1 MNDNTNEKNPEIK
14 ENSPASDA
22 SESKPEPSKWT
33 ENSKDAASDAY
44 LDATSEDLTEEDLLS
59 KFQEENE
66 KLRDQLLRTVAEMD
80 NLRKRTAKEK
90 SDTTKYAITNFA
102 RDVLSVGDNMQRAIQ
117 AVPEDA
123 ISADPAL
130 KTLYEGVQMTERELL
145 SVFQRHG
152 IEKIDPKGEPFDPNL
167 HQATHEVPDPT
178 VNSGLCV
185 QVLQSGYM
193 IGDRVLR
200 PAMVGVSKGGV
211 KLQKKP
217 KEGEDTAQAKTVA
230 DKQKATEPPK
240 TERPKSEPPKTEPP
254 GKTEKPAQRAETQAP
269 KAEKAKTERVKQEA
283 SPPKQSG
290 QTSKQSAQE
299 RKVGENLDKNA

>member
-14 ENSPASDA
+14 EKSTASGS
-22 SESKPEPSKWT
+22 SESKAEPSKWT
-33 ENSKDAASDAY
+33 ENPKDAAP
-44 LDATSEDLTEEDLLS
+44 EEPMDDPLAEPAGDDLLL
-59 KFQEENE
+59 KIQEENE

-102 RDVLSVGDNMQRAIQ
+102 RDILSVGDNMQRAIQ

-130 KTLYEGVQMTERELL
+130 KALYEGVQMTEREML

-152 IEKIDPKGEPFDPNL
+152 IEKIDPKGETFDPNL

-200 PAMVGVSKGGV
+200 PAMVGVSKGGA
-211 KLQKKP
+211 KLSKKP
-217 KEGEDTAQAKTVA
+217 KESAEPVEAKTAA
-230 DKQKATEPPK
+230 DKPKAAETPEKP
-240 TERPKSEPPKTEPP
+240 
-254 GKTEKPAQRAETQAP
+254 EKPARRAETQAP
-269 KAEKAKTERVKQEA
+269 KAEKPRTEKPKQET
-283 SPPKQSG
+283 SPPKQDR
-290 QTSKQSAQE
+290 QVPKQGAQD

>member
-1 MNDNTNEKNPEIK
+1 M
-14 ENSPASDA
+14 
-22 SESKPEPSKWT
+22 
-33 ENSKDAASDAY
+33 
-44 LDATSEDLTEEDLLS
+44 TEEDLLS

-130 KTLYEGVQMTERELL
+130 KALYEGVQMTERELL

-152 IEKIDPKGEPFDPNL
+152 IQKIDPKGEPFDPNL

-211 KLQKKP
+211 KLPKKP
-217 KEGEDTAQAKTVA
+217 KEGEESAQAKTVA
-230 DKQKATEPPK
+230 DKPKATEPP
-240 TERPKSEPPKTEPP
+240 E
-254 GKTEKPAQRAETQAP
+254 KTEKPAQRAETQAP
-269 KAEKAKTERVKQEA
+269 KAEKPKTEKPKQDA
-283 SPPKQSG
+283 PPPKQTR
-290 QTSKQSAQE
+290 QVSKQSAQD